1 MPEYLSPGV
10 YVEEVETGP
19 RPIAGVSTSTA
30 GFVGETERGPT
41 RPRLVTSFAD
51 FERIYGGFAQHR
63 PGGRLASRY
72 LAYGVEGFFRNGGQR
87 AYVARVAPRGAGT
100 ASTTLHAGEEGPAP
114 ARLDAPAR
122 LEFGLVTVEESRVET
137 LALANVG
144 GEPLVVRPA
153 DLTVEPDDGTDDDE
167 FRPAMDDDATVA
179 PGESVALDVAFEPT
193 SAGAKGATLTVEA
206 GETSVSIR
214 LEAGARTGGL
224 DASPA
229 RVVLDEPPDGGA
241 TGTVT
246 VTNASTA
253 AVTLTADDVSVE
265 PGEGTEGDE
274 FAVDLAP
281 LADDG
286 RTLAPGDAVDLTVRF
301 TPEGEGERLATLL
314 VAADDDAV
322 PVRLVGNEP
331 GAEEPAA
338 VPTGESGGDGDGDPV
353 VEVTAVGPGV
363 WGNNVAVAVGPASSA
378 PTAGGRGGPF
388 RLVVRYWADDAA
400 AAAAFAGG
408 ADPAREGV
416 PDPSVEEVYDDLSA
430 DETAGNHY
438 EKVVNAASALVTLRR
453 LAPGTP
459 ATGTPG
465 TPVVRRLDGGDGDAP
480 GLSDYRGRATAG
492 ERTGLAALAAVDEV
506 AIVCAPDEVVVDGLT
521 QEVADHCESTGDR
534 FAVLQAR
541 ERAEG
546 VERLRPPVDSDRAAF
561 YYPWLR
567 VSDPA
572 TDGERLVPPGG
583 HVAGIYAR
591 TDAERGV
598 FKAPA
603 NEIVRGA
610 LGLQLT
616 VSKGDQEVLNPRG
629 VNCIRS
635 FPGRG
640 IRVWGARTTTSD
652 PAMRYLNVRR
662 LLLYLEESIDEGT
675 QYVVFEPNDR
685 SLWAR
690 VRQSVSNF
698 LTTAWRDGALV
709 GTTPEEAFYVR
720 CDRSTMTQDQIDNG
734 MLIVEV
740 GVAPVKPA
748 EFVVIRIAQSAGGSE
763 GG

>member
-1 MPEYLSPGV
+1 V
-10 YVEEVETGP
+10 
-19 RPIAGVSTSTA
+19 
-30 GFVGETERGPT
+30 
-41 RPRLVTSFAD
+41 
-51 FERIYGGFAQHR
+51 
-63 PGGRLASRY
+63 
-72 LAYGVEGFFRNGGQR
+72 
-87 AYVARVAPRGAGT
+87 
-100 ASTTLHAGEEGPAP
+100 
-114 ARLDAPAR
+114 
-122 LEFGLVTVEESRVET
+122 EFGLVAVGERRVET
-137 LALANVG
+137 VSLVNVG
-144 GEPLVVRPA
+144 GEPAVVRPT
-153 DLTVEPDDGTDDDE
+153 DLRVEADDGTDDAA
-167 FRPAMDDDATVA
+167 FVPALEEEVTVA
-179 PGESVALDVAFEPT
+179 PGESVDLEVAFEPT
-193 SAGAKGATLTVEA
+193 SAGARGATLALEA
-206 GETSVSIR
+206 GEAPVSVR
-214 LEAGARTGGL
+214 LEAGARAGGL
-224 DASPA
+224 AASPA
-229 RVVLDEPPDGGA
+229 RLALEAPWDDDGGGGATPAAAA

-246 VTNASTA
+246 LRNGSA
-253 AVTLTADDVSVE
+253 AAITLAADDVTVD
-265 PGEGTEGDE
+265 PGADTGDEEFGVDVAPLEGDG
-274 FAVDLAP
+274 
-281 LADDG
+281 DG
-286 RTLAPGDAVDLTVRF
+286 RTLAPGDAVDLSVRF
-301 TPEGEGERLATLL
+301 APEGDGERRATLL
-314 VAADDDAV
+314 VEAGDATL

-331 GAEEPAA
+331 GEDGPAPVA
-338 VPTGESGGDGDGDPV
+338 AGGNGDGDGDPV
-353 VEVTAVGPGV
+353 VEVSAVGPGV
-363 WGNNVAVAVGPASSA
+363 WGNDVAVSVGPANRA
-378 PTAGGRGGPF
+378 PANAPASGTGTGAGAGAGTGGGAADPPF
-388 RLVVRYWADDAA
+388 RLVVRYWATDAD

-416 PDPSVEEVYDDLSA
+416 PDPDVEEVYDDLSA

-438 EKVVNAASALVTLRR
+438 EKVVNGASALVTLRR

-465 TPVVRRLDGGDGDAP
+465 TPVRGRLGGGSGGEP
-480 GLSDYRGRATAG
+480 GLSDYRGRSAAG

-521 QEVADHCESTGDR
+521 RAVSEHCDSAGDR

-567 VSDPA
+567 VPDPA

-583 HVAGIYAR
+583 HVVGIYAR

-603 NEIVRGA
+603 NEVVRGA

-616 VSKGDQEVLNPRG
+616 VSRGDQEVLNPRG

-640 IRVWGARTTTSD
+640 IRVWGARTTSSD
-652 PAMRYLNVRR
+652 PAMRYVNVRR

-675 QYVVFEPNDR
+675 QYVVFEPNDS

-709 GTTPEEAFYVR
+709 GTTPEEAFYVN

-734 MLIVEV
+734 ILIVEV

-748 EFVVIRIAQSAGGSE
+748 EFVVIRIAQSATGGE
-763 GG
+763 GA